1 MDKFL
6 YRPNRAKA
14 VLVSDIGEK
23 LDLTSQMAAYGV
35 TEMVDE
41 TMANAAR
48 VHAVEQGKVA
58 SDYTLIA
65 FGGAAP
71 LHAGRLAEK
80 LSIERIIVPTHAG
93 VGSAVGFLRAPVAY
107 EVVRS
112 RNMRLRQYDPEFV
125 NAIFNEMYDEAK
137 TVVDAGASD
146 SVITEHRQAYMRYLG
161 QGHEIAVSLPTRPL
175 TNDDA
180 DLVQTSF
187 DTTYER
193 FYQRTLPNA
202 EVEVLTW
209 ALTLTTVSTPSE
221 TTSIESADSRD
232 GVAAGLRAV
241 FDPAS
246 GEMRNIPLYWRPDLA
261 PGDTI
266 VGPAVITENETSTF
280 VPEIFDARIAANGFI
295 IVERNMERIK

>member
-1 MDKFL
+1 M
-6 YRPNRAKA
+6 
-14 VLVSDIGEK
+14 
-23 LDLTSQMAAYGV
+23 
-35 TEMVDE
+35 
-41 TMANAAR
+41 
-48 VHAVEQGKVA
+48 A
-58 SDYTLIA
+58 SDYSLIA

-180 DLVQTSF
+180 DLVQASF

-209 ALTLTTVSTPSE
+209 ALTLTTVSSPSE
-221 TTSIESADSRD
+221 TTSIESADRRD
-232 GVAAGLRAV
+232 GVVAGLRAV

-266 VGPAVITENETSTF
+266 VGPAVITENEPSTF
-280 VPEIFDARIAANGFI
+280 VPKIFDARIAANGFI
-295 IVERNMERIK
+295 IVERNMERM